1 MVYKYLL
8 GNSNS
13 IEVEN
18 IRFTG
23 HPYAVAA
30 FYNPSNRALFEK
42 GVVFSTG
49 YAEGIKGPND
59 SPQSSGVTMSPG
71 DRNLTIIAN
80 NPTLD
85 AVVLEFD
92 FKATTDSLSFEY
104 FFGSEEYPEYVNQG
118 VNDVFAFLLS
128 KQEDRK
134 YSNLAYLPNN
144 KGPITVDNI
153 NDRRN
158 TEYYIPNPRFDSRP
172 TLEWEGNEDEGEM
185 ALTYQFD
192 GFTTVLTAAAKI
204 EPGVWYHMKIA
215 IGDAGDEVYDSGVF
229 IKTGSF
235 RSYESVEM
243 QKAKALQNELFKGF
257 NSADVKTLTNGNLM
271 LITHIEFDID
281 ESKIRENSIAD
292 LEKVFEILQSK
303 PDWKLK
309 ISGHTDD
316 QGKNEYNQK
325 LSEKRAASVMAYFA
339 QKGIEPIRMRAYG
352 YGESQPILPG
362 TSEVARQQN
371 RRVEFEFIKKN
382 D

>member
-18 IRFTG
+18 IQFTG

-30 FYNPSNRALFEK
+30 FFNPSNRALFEK

-92 FKATTDSLSFEY
+92 FKAPTDSLSFEY

-158 TEYYIPNPRFDSRP
+158 TEFYIPNPRFDSRP

-204 EPGVWYHMKIA
+204 EPGIWYHMKIA

-235 RSYESVEM
+235 RSYESVAM
-243 QKAKALQNELFKGF
+243 KKAKAIENELFKGF
-257 NSADVKTLTNGNLM
+257 NKADIKTLENGNM
-271 LITHIEFDID
+271 VLITHIEFDVD
-281 ESKIRENSIAD
+281 ESKIREASKQDID
-292 LEKVFEILQSK
+292 KVFEILNSK

-316 QGKNEYNQK
+316 QGENDYNQK
-325 LSEKRAASVMAYFA
+325 LSEARAASVMAYLA
-339 QKGIEPIRMRAYG
+339 QKGIEPVRMRAYG
-352 YGESQPILPG
+352 FGETNPLLPG
-362 TSEVARQQN
+362 TSDVARQQN
-371 RRVEFEFIKKN
+371 RRVEFEFIK
-382 D
+382 